1 MSRSPRRRS
10 PRTPRLAEALLRLRV
25 PAVDRECVVGDL
37 AEEYRR
43 VRLPLL
49 GRHAAYRWYWGQVLR
64 SLLVVNPSPDS
75 GTALMRSLPQDLRYG
90 VRSLLKAPQFALLT
104 ILTLAL
110 AIGVNMAI
118 FSMLNPILLRPL
130 PIADPDSMGFFYSTN
145 ADRGVL
151 TAPVS
156 AADYMDIRDQITS
169 FASTTAVNR
178 GASFILTGGDE
189 PVQISGFE
197 ALANIFELWG
207 VPIVLGRGFA
217 QGEDK
222 PGAARVAVLAYHTW
236 QNRFEG
242 DDSVLGRTIRLDGY
256 ETAII
261 GVVTEELEFGSLAT
275 AEVWV
280 PLTLERAAVR
290 RDVRNLWI
298 SGRLKPGVSAE
309 QADQEVAAIGRR
321 LAEEYPDT
329 NAGWLPTVVDM
340 NGALAPPQ
348 TWALLLLLL
357 SLTVGLV
364 MLIACSNVAT
374 MMLARASARGREIAV
389 RAALGARRSRILSQL
404 VTESAL
410 LSLASAVV
418 GLGLAKVFLMGL
430 VWMAGA
436 NSGISN
442 FLKIV
447 TIDGNVLAFTV
458 LVAGLAPILFGLL
471 PAMRA
476 SRPDVVEA
484 LKEGGRG
491 NSGAGLRGRRTLV
504 GAQVALALSLM
515 IVAGL
520 AIRGMIETRILD
532 PGFSTAGLLTLRLDL
547 PAAQYPD
554 ESDWRAYFDDAL
566 ARVRQVPQ
574 VRQAA
579 LVSERIYQSFP
590 PNLNF
595 QVEGRPIPE
604 ATEMPWA
611 LVSVA
616 SDGGLETI
624 GLPLLEGRSLT
635 LDDNVDGISVAMI
648 NADAAERFWPDDSA
662 LGQRIR
668 LGVDD
673 GVDGGVEEADR
684 WLEIVGIF
692 GNINSGDPE
701 NPWFPMM
708 LLPYQQNVRRGM
720 AMLIETDGDPLA
732 AAGSV
737 RQAIWEIDRDQPIS
751 DMRTMSQIVD
761 DALAAGETL
770 LMIFVVFAV
779 FAGVM
784 AAAGIYGV
792 ISYAVSQRT
801 QEIGIR
807 MALGARGI
815 EVARLIGRQAV
826 VLIVFGML
834 AGLLGGFGLSRILAN
849 AFNGVSTTDP
859 LVLSTV
865 IAVLAVTALLAT
877 WIPARRAIRI
887 DPVIALRMD

>member
-1 MSRSPRRRS
+1 
-10 PRTPRLAEALLRLRV
+10 
-25 PAVDRECVVGDL
+25 
-37 AEEYRR
+37 
-43 VRLPLL
+43 
-49 GRHAAYRWYWGQVLR
+49 
-64 SLLVVNPSPDS
+64 
-75 GTALMRSLPQDLRYG
+75 MRSLPQDLRYG
-90 VRSLLKAPQFALLT
+90 VRSLIKAPQFALLT

-110 AIGVNMAI
+110 AIGVNTAI
-118 FSMLNPILLRPL
+118 FSMLNPVLLRPL
-130 PIADPDSMGFFYSTN
+130 PIADPDSMGFIYSTN
-145 ADRGVL
+145 ADRGVI
-151 TAPVS
+151 TSPVS
-156 AADYMDIRDQITS
+156 AADYIDIRDQVTS
-169 FASTTAVNR
+169 FASMTAVNR

-189 PVQISGFE
+189 PVQITGFE
-197 ALANIFELWG
+197 AAANTFDLWG
-207 VPIVLGRGFA
+207 VPIVLGRAFA
-217 QGEDK
+217 EGEDE
-222 PGAARVAVLAYHTW
+222 PGADRVAVLAYHTW

-242 DDSVLGRTIRLDGY
+242 DEGVLGRSIKLDGY
-256 ETAII
+256 ETTII
-261 GVVTEELEFGSLAT
+261 GVVTEELEFGTLANP
-275 AEVWV
+275 EVWV
-280 PLTLERAAVR
+280 PLTLERDAVR
-290 RDVRNLWI
+290 RDARNLWV
-298 SGRLKPGVSAE
+298 SGRLKAGVSAE
-309 QADQEVAAIGRR
+309 QADEEVAAIGRR

-329 NAGWLPTVVDM
+329 NAGWMPTVVDM

-348 TWALLLLLL
+348 TWALLLLL

-410 LSLASAVV
+410 LSLASVVV
-418 GLGLAKVFLMGL
+418 GLGLARVFLMGL

-442 FLKIV
+442 FLQIV

-458 LVAGLAPILFGLL
+458 LVAGLAPILFGLM
-471 PAMRA
+471 PAIRA

-491 NSGAGLRGRRTLV
+491 SSGAGLRGRRTLV

-532 PGFSTAGLLTLRLDL
+532 PGFSTDGLLTLRLEL
-547 PAAQYPD
+547 PAALYA
-554 ESDWRAYFDDAL
+554 EETDWRAYFDAAL
-566 ARVRQVPQ
+566 SRVRELPQ

-590 PNLNF
+590 PSLNF

-611 LVSVA
+611 LVSVISEA
-616 SDGGLETI
+616 GLETI
-624 GLPLLEGRSLT
+624 GLPLLAGRSLT
-635 LDDNVDGISVAMI
+635 ADDNAEAVPVVMI
-648 NADAAERFWPDDSA
+648 NADAAERFWPDDGA
-662 LGQRIR
+662 LGQRLR

-673 GVDGGVEEADR
+673 GVEGDGHWVEV
-684 WLEIVGIF
+684 VGIF

-708 LLPYQQNVRRGM
+708 LLPFQQNARRGM
-720 AMLIETDGDPLA
+720 AMLIETHNDPLA

-751 DMRTMSQIVD
+751 DMRTMGQIVD

-779 FAGVM
+779 FAAVM

-792 ISYAVSQRT
+792 ISYAVSERT

-807 MALGARGI
+807 MALGARGG

-826 VLIVFGML
+826 VLIAFGMV

-859 LVLSTV
+859 LVLS
-865 IAVLAVTALLAT
+865 AVVALLAVTALVAT
-877 WIPARRAIRI
+877 WIPARRAIRVQ
-887 DPVIALRMD
+887 PVIALRME